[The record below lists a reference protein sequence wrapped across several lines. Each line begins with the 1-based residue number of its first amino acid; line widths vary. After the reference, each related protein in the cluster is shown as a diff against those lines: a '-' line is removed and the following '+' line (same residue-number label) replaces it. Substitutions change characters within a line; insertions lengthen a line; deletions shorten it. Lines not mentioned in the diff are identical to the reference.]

1 MEPVSDESLATA
13 DSAESADLGRSAL
26 TQFVGRQFCAL
37 VMDPAFPC
45 LGARSAVH
53 REAYSFHLYSDMND
67 TDSLKEMAADLEQFG
82 RDRPSLP
89 GRFATF
95 VASFERP
102 RTVADAEAWDSLVW
116 YTLQALHEID
126 SAPWDP
132 RVTSDRH
139 SDDFCFSFAG
149 EAYFLVGLHPGASR
163 HSRRFAYHTLVFNAH
178 DQFEQL
184 RHTGEFAR
192 FQGSIQR
199 RDVRLQGSVNPKVT
213 MF

>member
-1 MEPVSDESLATA
+1 MADEDDRSWVLADPQDPA
-13 DSAESADLGRSAL
+13 RVAL
-26 TQFVGRQFCAL
+26 TEFVGRQFCAL

-53 REAYSFHLYSDMND
+53 REAYSFHLYPDM
-67 TDSLKEMAADLEQFG
+67 TDSGSLLRLAGDLEQFG
-82 RDRPSLP
+82 RDRPSMP

-95 VASFERP
+95 VASFEGP
-102 RTVADAEAWDSLVW
+102 PAVPDAEAWDSLVW
-116 YTLQALHEID
+116 RTLQALHEID
-126 SAPWDP
+126 TAPWDP
-132 RVTSDRH
+132 TVSSDRD

-149 EAYFLVGLHPGASR
+149 EGYFLVGLHPGATR
-163 HSRRFAYHTLVFNAH
+163 HSRRFAYPTLVFNAH

-199 RDVRLQGSVNPKVT
+199 RDVRLEGSVNPKVNT
-213 MF
+213 F